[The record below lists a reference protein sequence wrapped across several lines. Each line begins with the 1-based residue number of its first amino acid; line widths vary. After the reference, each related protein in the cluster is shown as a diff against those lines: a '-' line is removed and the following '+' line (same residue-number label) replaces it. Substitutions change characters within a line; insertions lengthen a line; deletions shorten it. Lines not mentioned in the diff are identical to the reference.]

1 MGGRGGG
8 GGGGGGGGVG
18 VLACGG
24 TIMIGQKEKTEG
36 HWLLAKYPVLGQFK
50 ATLKGKTG

>member
-18 VLACGG
+18 MLVCGG
-24 TIMIGQKEKTEG
+24 TIMRGQKEKREG
-36 HWLLAKYPVLGQFK
+36 HWLLAKCPVLGQF
-50 ATLKGKTG
+50 